1 MWYPASIEPGAAC
14 PKSVSIVM
22 QVVTLE
28 TTPAKDPL
36 ENTSVVVAI
45 IGVVTVMIAAG
56 ATIFPH
62 IMKVKNE

>member
-1 MWYPASIEPGAAC
+1 
-14 PKSVSIVM
+14 M